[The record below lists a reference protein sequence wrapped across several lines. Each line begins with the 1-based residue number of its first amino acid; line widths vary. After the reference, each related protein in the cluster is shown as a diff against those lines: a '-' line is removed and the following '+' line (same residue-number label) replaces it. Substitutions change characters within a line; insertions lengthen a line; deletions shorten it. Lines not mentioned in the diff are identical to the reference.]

1 MARNTLEAWL
11 PEEPTSTVIT
21 RLSQTSVAET
31 SLKPQPMTTETKSFP
46 RSAGMGVEVIPK
58 GGAYGED
65 ESLNDSILLTAR
77 KFGKA
82 LRIAEEDI
90 DDSIADVLTTK
101 KTDWVTS
108 FGILLDNA
116 VFAVTAAENGGSVP
130 FTSIYRALGQANAA
144 TGYTAGAN
152 MLTAGVAFGQVTFTD
167 TGDIVT
173 FATPHGLAV
182 GDVVTFGT
190 ITTTTGIVAGTK
202 YYVRTVPSTTTVTLS
217 ATKNGAVLALT
228 TDGSAASAVAKPNVA
243 SYENI
248 SDLASLVEEGG
259 YHDASRALFVAHPS
273 VKGKLRKLKDGE
285 GNYIFTPNPRAGDP
299 DTLFGY
305 PLKWSNGLKTAAT
318 ATSTPAG
325 NALIVFG
332 NTDFGYL
339 GKRSGPESV
348 VIDGRSGLS
357 ALTDETILKVRAR
370 RGFGVAHEKAWAV
383 LEISA

>member
-31 SLKPQPMTTETKSFP
+31 SLKSQPMTTETKSFP

-116 VFAVTAAENGGSVP
+116 VFAVTAAENGGTVP

-144 TGYTAGAN
+144 TSYTAGAN
-152 MLTAGVAFGQVTFTD
+152 MLATAG
-167 TGDIVT
+167 
-173 FATPHGLAV
+173 
-182 GDVVTFGT
+182 
-190 ITTTTGIVAGTK
+190 
-202 YYVRTVPSTTTVTLS
+202 
-217 ATKNGAVLALT
+217 ALT
-228 TDGSAASAVAKPNVA
+228 
-243 SYENI
+243 YEDI

-273 VKGKLRKLKDGE
+273 VKGQLRKLKDGNGE
-285 GNYIFTPNPRAGDP
+285 YIFTPNPRIGDP

-305 PLKWSNGLKTAAT
+305 PLKWSNGLKTSAT
-318 ATSTPAG
+318 ATSAPGGAGGVAGTAG

-332 NTDFGYL
+332 NTDFAYV

-370 RGFGVAHEKAWAV
+370 RAAGVAHEKAWAV
-383 LEISA
+383 LEITTA